1 MSELYLV
8 RHAKAGNRERWQ
20 GDDRLRPLSKSGRRQ
35 ADALVTV
42 FEGRKVDRILS
53 SPFLRCLQTV
63 QPLAAERMLPIE
75 EADALAEGAELDE
88 VLALVAE
95 LEGVSAVLCSH
106 GDVIP
111 ALVEHLVQR
120 GMLVD
125 GEPNWRK
132 GSTWVIERR
141 ADELLHGASLEAPA

>member
-8 RHAKAGNRERWQ
+8 RHAKAGSRERWQ

-35 ADALVTV
+35 AEALVEL
-42 FEGRKVDRILS
+42 FDGRKVERVVS
-53 SPFLRCLQTV
+53 SPYLRCVETV
-63 QPLAAERMLPIE
+63 QPLAADRLLPIE
-75 EADALAEGAELDE
+75 EADALAEGAPLDE
-88 VLALVAE
+88 VLAFVAE
-95 LEGVSAVLCSH
+95 LDGVSAVLCSH

-120 GMLVD
+120 GMLID

-141 ADELLHGASLEAPA
+141 ADDLLHGSSLETPA

>member
-1 MSELYLV
+1 VSELYLV
-8 RHAKAGNRERWQ
+8 RHAKAGSRERWQ

-35 ADALVTV
+35 AEALVKV
-42 FEGRKVDRILS
+42 FEGRKVERILS
-53 SPFLRCLQTV
+53 SPYLRCVQTV
-63 QPLAAERMLPIE
+63 QRLAAERMLPIE
-75 EADALAEGAELDE
+75 EADALAEGAPLDE

-106 GDVIP
+106 GDVVP

-141 ADELLHGASLEAPA
+141 ADDLVYGTSLEAPA